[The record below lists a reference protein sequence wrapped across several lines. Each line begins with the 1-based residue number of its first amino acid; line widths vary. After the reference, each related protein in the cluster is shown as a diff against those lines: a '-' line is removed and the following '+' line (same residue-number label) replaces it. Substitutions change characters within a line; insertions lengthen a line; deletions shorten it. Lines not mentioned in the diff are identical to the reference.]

1 MSAISRSEYQKV
13 CEENKRLKADIK
25 KLVMN
30 YESAPEYLETL
41 LKYRKLFR
49 EEASFNTQM
58 KEAAIQY
65 INDHPEIK
73 MQIPKPSQN
82 LDPYSPTANW
92 IKP

>member
-1 MSAISRSEYQKV
+1 MSTVSRSVYQKV

-30 YESAPEYLETL
+30 YESAPEYFETL

-49 EEASFNTQM
+49 EEASFNTMM
-58 KEAAIQY
+58 KEAAIRY

-73 MQIPKPSQN
+73 MQMPNFKQF
-82 LDPYSPTANW
+82 
-92 IKP
+92 